1 MDLSAIGGQ
10 LLIGLSRAMI
20 LFIVASGLTLVFGV
34 LRVINFAHGSFYMLG
49 AFLAFTLATAWGA
62 GFGGFWLALLVAP
75 LAVAAVSL
83 AVERGLLRTIYNR
96 EHLLQMLLT
105 YSLVLI
111 FNDVIKLIWG
121 VEFKSLP
128 VPGALTGS
136 FAFLGASLPRYN
148 SFLLLV
154 GPVVA
159 VGLWL
164 FLHRTRIGKICRA
177 TATDQEMVDALGIN
191 SRLVFA
197 AVFAL
202 GGWLAGLGGVL
213 MAPTVNIVLGMDTS
227 IIISAFLVVVIG
239 GLGNVWG
246 TLLSALIFGV
256 GESLGVLFWPR
267 FALVFPFLIA
277 TVLLILR
284 PSGLLKSVW

>member
-177 TATDQEMVDALGIN
+177 TATDREMVDALGIN

-246 TLLSALIFGV
+246 TLLSALIFGM